1 MNKLLSSK
9 SFFLKSNASYVI
21 AMVVCALV
29 ISFIDSQLPQGV
41 SIGEAYAILVLIGIL
56 AKDSRMV
63 AVGAIVGTVLTLE
76 GFYISEEGAALWIVW
91 TNRLLSI
98 FIIWVVAIF
107 AFAQIRFLEE
117 QKESEKMKR
126 AYELLQQETTYS
138 KLLKEIAILS
148 NSSDPVEEALK
159 QSMQKICEFT
169 GWPVAHI
176 YISHTD
182 EDLLSSSK
190 LWILDDWDLF
200 KEFKEATEVL
210 DFRPGI
216 GLPGR
221 VLLNKKVALIKD
233 LSKDSNFPRARI
245 ALGNGLKSGFAFPIL
260 IGRRIIAVMEFY
272 SKDLIE
278 EDSKLIDFTETL
290 GFLLGRT
297 FERDHAGL
305 RKEEYENHLR
315 RLYTRMKAV
324 RDEED
329 SEGGSQR
336 TADNIHDKLR

>member
-1 MNKLLSSK
+1 MSNTFSSN
-9 SFFLKSNASYVI
+9 SFFLKSNGKYVI

-29 ISFIDSQLPQGV
+29 ISFIDSQLPLGV
-41 SIGEAYAILVLIGIL
+41 SIGETYAILVLIGHM
-56 AKDSRMV
+56 AKDNRLV
-63 AVGAIVGTVLTLE
+63 TVGAIVGTVLTLE
-76 GFYISEEGAALWIVW
+76 GLYISEEGVALWIVW

-107 AFAQIRFLEE
+107 AFAQIRVLEE
-117 QKESEKMKR
+117 QKESEKIIK
-126 AYELLQQETTYS
+126 AYELLQQETSYS
-138 KLLKEIAILS
+138 KVLKEIAILS

-169 GWPVAHI
+169 GWPVGHI
-176 YISHTD
+176 YISHTG
-182 EDLLSSSK
+182 EDLLNSSK
-190 LWILDDWDLF
+190 LWVLDDWDLF
-200 KEFKEATEVL
+200 KEFKETTESM
-210 DFRPGI
+210 DFRPGV

-221 VLLNKKVALIKD
+221 VLLSKKVETIKD

-245 ALGNGLKSGFAFPIL
+245 ALSNGLKSGFAFPVL

-272 SKDLIE
+272 SKELLVE
-278 EDSKLIDFTETL
+278 NTKLSDFTETL
-290 GFLLGRT
+290 GFLLGRP

-324 RDEED
+324 RAEED
-329 SEGGSQR
+329 SEGDSQR
-336 TADNIHDKLR
+336 SADNIHDKLR